1 MSGRCP
7 LYPQK
12 RTLVERR
19 RSLRWPPITILL
31 LLRRRFPILAQRQ
44 TRNLVISDHRACACA
59 HAPRTVV
66 RSEGSLAS
74 ALSSSS
80 AFSSNSAASGQPIAA
95 NVRIRSD
102 KSATAVN
109 CSSASGER
117 GCYDF
122 QNVSLRWNVEHDA
135 TTIAVE
141 GLQRGLFAEPEP
153 HGKPQKGQR
162 GRGASMSM
170 RQVVKSKALIDGKDE
185 PYLSNV
191 VRRQC

>member
-1 MSGRCP
+1 MRKIELKRPQSGGSRERGLTSRHSPAVTGADTRLGRRCRYGTSIQLLAERLDEAKRHRAKSAKCP

-44 TRNLVISDHRACACA
+44 TRNLVISDHRACARA

-80 AFSSNSAASGQPIAA
+80 AFSSNSAACGQPIAA

-102 KSATAVN
+102 K
-109 CSSASGER
+109 
-117 GCYDF
+117 
-122 QNVSLRWNVEHDA
+122 
-135 TTIAVE
+135 
-141 GLQRGLFAEPEP
+141 
-153 HGKPQKGQR
+153 
-162 GRGASMSM
+162 
-170 RQVVKSKALIDGKDE
+170 
-185 PYLSNV
+185 
-191 VRRQC
+191 